1 MPSRNTYPLYL
12 GFSYLGCGVSLHWCS
27 SLLERSSRPVILQNL
42 CAYKPPGKCYSLSCG
57 LTLWTGAHRAPL
69 SMGFSRQESWS
80 GLPCPSP
87 VDLPNPGIEPKSPA
101 LQADSLPFEPPG
113 KPNKVKEFTYS
124 KHLKGMFSVK
134 FFSHCAERR
143 QQSLQRALGNRG
155 TGFHSSPHVGSRF

>member
-87 VDLPNPGIEPKSPA
+87 VDLPNPGIEPKSPT
-101 LQADSLPFEPPG
+101 LQADSLPTELPG
-113 KPNKVKEFTYS
+113 KPEN
-124 KHLKGMFSVK
+124 
-134 FFSHCAERR
+134 
-143 QQSLQRALGNRG
+143 
-155 TGFHSSPHVGSRF
+155 TGVGSLSLLQGNFAAQKLNQPLLHWRREPEHHNNNV